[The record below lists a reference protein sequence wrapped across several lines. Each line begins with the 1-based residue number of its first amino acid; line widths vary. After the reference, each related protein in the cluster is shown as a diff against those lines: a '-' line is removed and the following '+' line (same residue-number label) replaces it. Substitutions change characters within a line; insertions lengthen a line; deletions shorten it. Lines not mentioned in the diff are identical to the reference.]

1 MDARE
6 QQIREKNYPVSA
18 QADVEW
24 LLAEIGRLRSKL
36 TPVRETPS
44 AREWRVRVQDER
56 YRADEAE
63 RRLLPLQLASRR
75 LLDATEPRD
84 IDDARSA
91 LWGLLVDAKV

>member
-6 QQIREKNYPVSA
+6 RQIREKDYPVSA

-24 LLAEIGRLRSKL
+24 LLAEVGRLRSKL

-44 AREWRVRVQDER
+44 AREWRIRVQDER

-63 RRLLPLQLASRR
+63 RRLRPLQLASRR
-75 LLDATEPRD
+75 LLDATDPRE
-84 IDDARSA
+84 IRDARSA
-91 LWGLLVDAKV
+91 LGNLLDNAKV